1 VASNLWPASPLRNQD
16 WIIQAE
22 TSIIGFMSEAI
33 YWSASTIATAI
44 RAGNLTS
51 REIVDA
57 CLERIEQVNPKINA
71 VVQLVAER
79 ACAEADELDRLA
91 ASGRF
96 RGPLHGV
103 PITIKDSLD
112 SEGIVSTGGT
122 MGRKDFVPRQD
133 APVVARLRDAGAV
146 LLGKT
151 NTPELTLSAE
161 TSNLIYGRTLNP
173 YDLERSPGGSSGGS
187 AAIIA
192 CGGAAL
198 ELGSDTGGSIREPA
212 HFCGITGIKP
222 TSGRTSRS
230 GHIVPYGGGVMDSL
244 TQIGPMARYVEDL
257 VLALPIICGPDGRD
271 PAVVPVTI
279 GNPAEVELSN
289 LRIAWYADNGI
300 LVAADDIQRVVAD
313 TARQL
318 QAQRF
323 NIEQKQLP
331 GMRELVNLSTE
342 LRESAN
348 AGLIMRLLQRY
359 DTQQPGPDLAGYLT
373 ADGIARANSVDPVL
387 MEAIDEARSRALGF
401 FADYDAIL
409 CPPSHVL
416 ARPHQASHG
425 DSFDDWSYV
434 TIHNLLG
441 WPGLSVRAG
450 TSADGLPVGVQVVAA
465 PWREDI
471 VLALALKIEALMGGY
486 QKPPL

>member
-1 VASNLWPASPLRNQD
+1 
-16 WIIQAE
+16 
-22 TSIIGFMSEAI
+22 MSEAI
-33 YWSASTIATAI
+33 YWSACRIAAEI

-79 ACAEADELDRLA
+79 ARKEADALDRLA

-122 MGRKDFVPRQD
+122 MGRKDFIPQQD

-151 NTPELTLSAE
+151 NTPELTLSGE
-161 TSNLIYGRTLNP
+161 TNNLIYGRTLNP

-187 AAIIA
+187 AAIVA
-192 CGGAAL
+192 CGGSAL

-212 HFCGITGIKP
+212 HLCGITGIKP
-222 TSGRTSRS
+222 TSGRTPRS

-271 PAVVPVTI
+271 PAVVPVAL
-279 GNPAEVELSN
+279 GDPAEVDLSK

-300 LVAADDIQRVVAD
+300 LAAADDIQRVVAE

-323 NIEQKQLP
+323 NIEQKLLP
-331 GMRELVNLSTE
+331 GMRELVDLSTG

-359 DTQQPGPDLAGYLT
+359 GTQQPGPDLDGYLT
-373 ADGIARANSVDPVL
+373 ADGIASANSLDPAL

-409 CPPSHVL
+409 CPPAHAI
-416 ARPHQASHG
+416 ARPHGASHG

-441 WPGLSVRAG
+441 WPGVSVRAG
-450 TSADGLPVGVQVVAA
+450 TSVDGLPVGVQVVAA

-471 VLALALKIEALMGGY
+471 ALALALKIETLMGGY

>member
-1 VASNLWPASPLRNQD
+1 
-16 WIIQAE
+16 
-22 TSIIGFMSEAI
+22 MSEAI
-33 YWSASTIATAI
+33 YWSACRITAEI
-44 RAGNLTS
+44 RAGNLSS

-71 VVQLVAER
+71 VVRLVAER
-79 ACAEADELDRLA
+79 ARKEADALDRLA

-122 MGRKDFVPRQD
+122 MGRKDFIPRQD

-151 NTPELTLSAE
+151 NTPELTLSGE

-187 AAIIA
+187 AAIVA

-222 TSGRTSRS
+222 TSGRTPRS

-271 PAVVPVTI
+271 PAVVPVAL
-279 GNPAEVELSN
+279 GDSAGVDLSK

-300 LVAADDIQRVVAD
+300 LAAADDIQRVVAE

-323 NIEQKQLP
+323 NIEQELLP
-331 GMRELVNLSTE
+331 GMRELVNLSTG

-359 DTQQPGPDLAGYLT
+359 GTTQPGPDLAGYLT
-373 ADGIARANSVDPVL
+373 VDGIASANSLDPAL

-409 CPPSHVL
+409 CPSSHAL
-416 ARPHQASHG
+416 ARPHGASHG

-434 TIHNLLG
+434 TIYNLLG

-471 VLALALKIEALMGGY
+471 ALALALKIETLMGGY

>member
-1 VASNLWPASPLRNQD
+1 
-16 WIIQAE
+16 
-22 TSIIGFMSEAI
+22 MSAVI
-33 YWSASTIATAI
+33 YWSASRIAAEI
-44 RAGNLTS
+44 RAGKLTS
-51 REIVDA
+51 RTIVDA
-57 CLERIEQVNPKINA
+57 CLERIEQVNPSINA
-71 VVQLVAER
+71 VVQLVAGR
-79 ACAEADELDRLA
+79 AREEADELDRLA

-96 RGPLHGV
+96 KGPLHGV

-122 MGRKDFVPRQD
+122 MGRKHFIPQQD

-151 NTPELTLSAE
+151 NTPELTLSGE
-161 TSNLIYGRTLNP
+161 TNNLIYGRSNNP
-173 YDLERSPGGSSGGS
+173 FDLQRSPGGSSGGS

-212 HFCGITGIKP
+212 HLCGITGIKP
-222 TSGRTSRS
+222 TSGRTPRS
-230 GHIVPYGGGVMDSL
+230 GHIIPYGGGVMDSL

-271 PAVVPVTI
+271 PAVVPVAI
-279 GNPAEVELSN
+279 RDPAAVDLSR

-300 LVAADDIQRVVAD
+300 SPVADDIQRVVAE
-313 TARQL
+313 TAQRL

-323 NIEQKQLP
+323 DIEHNLLP
-331 GMRELVNLSTE
+331 GMRELVGLSTE

-348 AGLIMRLLQRY
+348 AGLILRLLERFG
-359 DTQQPGPDLAGYLT
+359 TEQPGPDLDGYLT
-373 ADGIARANSVDPVL
+373 PASIARARSLDPAL

-409 CPPSHVL
+409 CPPSHAL
-416 ARPHQASHG
+416 ARAHRVSHD

-441 WPGLSVRAG
+441 WPGVSVRAG
-450 TSADGLPVGVQVVAA
+450 TGADEMPVGVQVVAA

-471 VLALALKIEALMGGY
+471 ALALAAKIEALMVGY
-486 QKPPL
+486 QQPPL

>member
-1 VASNLWPASPLRNQD
+1 
-16 WIIQAE
+16 
-22 TSIIGFMSEAI
+22 MSEAI
-33 YWSASTIATAI
+33 YWSACRITAEI
-44 RAGNLTS
+44 RAGNLSS

-71 VVQLVAER
+71 VVRLVAER
-79 ACAEADELDRLA
+79 ARKEADALDRLA

-122 MGRKDFVPRQD
+122 MGRKDFIPRQD

-151 NTPELTLSAE
+151 NTPELTLSGE

-187 AAIIA
+187 AAIVA

-222 TSGRTSRS
+222 TSGRTPRS

-271 PAVVPVTI
+271 PAVVPVAL
-279 GNPAEVELSN
+279 GDSAGVDLSK

-300 LVAADDIQRVVAD
+300 LAAADEIQRVVAE

-323 NIEQKQLP
+323 NIEQELLP
-331 GMRELVNLSTE
+331 GMRELVNLSTG

-359 DTQQPGPDLAGYLT
+359 GTTQPGPDLAGYLT
-373 ADGIARANSVDPVL
+373 VDGIASANSLDPAL

-409 CPPSHVL
+409 CPSSHAL
-416 ARPHQASHG
+416 ARPHGASHG

-434 TIHNLLG
+434 TIYNLLG

-471 VLALALKIEALMGGY
+471 ALALALKIETLMGGY

>member
-1 VASNLWPASPLRNQD
+1 
-16 WIIQAE
+16 
-22 TSIIGFMSEAI
+22 MSEAI
-33 YWSASTIATAI
+33 YSSASRIAAEI
-44 RAGNLTS
+44 RAGKLTS
-51 REIVDA
+51 REITNA

-71 VVQLVAER
+71 VVQLVTER
-79 ACAEADELDRLA
+79 ACREADELDRLA

-96 RGPLHGV
+96 MGPLHGV

-122 MGRKDFVPRQD
+122 MGRKDFIPQQD
-133 APVVARLRDAGAV
+133 APVVARLRAAGAV

-161 TSNLIYGRTLNP
+161 TNNLIYGRTLNP

-212 HFCGITGIKP
+212 HLCGITGIKP
-222 TSGRTSRS
+222 TSGRTPRS

-271 PAVVPVTI
+271 PAVVPVTL
-279 GNPAEVELSN
+279 GNPAEVDLSK

-300 LVAADDIQRVVAD
+300 LAAADDIQRVVAE

-323 NIEQKQLP
+323 NIEQKLLP

-348 AGLIMRLLQRY
+348 AGLIIRLLQRY
-359 DTQQPGPDLAGYLT
+359 GTQQPGPDLAGYLT
-373 ADGIARANSVDPVL
+373 ADGIASANSLDPAL

-409 CPPSHVL
+409 CPPAHAL
-416 ARPHQASHG
+416 ARPHHASHG

-471 VLALALKIEALMGGY
+471 ALALALKIETLMGGY